1 MKLMT
6 ILTLLVFLGTCSP
19 KEKKEFVPNDRLIS
33 FSDKFVMEIDS
44 LLEQDTSFHQAIFS
58 ENFFDKTDTIQFTG
72 NEIYISYLGIVNSC
86 GDYAGDI
93 QFKGDSLILD
103 LVNIGDY
110 ACTSQTCDRIKF
122 RIKNEENKK
131 YIVKKW

>member
-1 MKLMT
+1 M
-6 ILTLLVFLGTCSP
+6 ILLGSCST
-19 KEKKEFVPNDRLIS
+19 KTKTEFIPNDRLIS

-44 LLEQDTSFHQAIFS
+44 LLELDTSFQQAIFS
-58 ENFFDKTDTIQFTG
+58 EHFFDKTDTIRFNQ
-72 NEIYISYLGIVNSC
+72 NEIYISYLGIVNGCS
-86 GDYAGDI
+86 DYTGDI

-131 YIVKKW
+131 YIIKKW